1 MCKPKHV
8 STNLQQKADY
18 TFVLSHLDVLPLCGK
33 MNTQPF
39 SATCFSR
46 PTPRQSNTTSD
57 TNKSSR
63 PKGRGA
69 VIAAHLNPGPAV
81 GRATPENRS
90 VRSAGQR
97 ETRDWNRKSEESDA
111 SYPTCESAPEASL
124 KTVGS
129 PSSINLN
136 KNSSVE
142 SDLLENAITVSSDDD
157 KFEMSQ
163 TAQSVLRNIGYILN
177 SSETDD
183 QKLEQSQSLNGV
195 ECEIGGNSNGLSQL
209 SSCASDPEPLHV
221 VRDDHSPKL
230 TAFETIFAQVSKPA
244 NKSVSLNNQTRQMK
258 GATRSS
264 FPSCRS
270 DGDRGTTT
278 TSNRS
283 RPSEVVLKPT
293 RTESASLP
301 PKGRGASLFT
311 VQSEERK
318 TGLGRASRLES
329 MIRK

>member
-1 MCKPKHV
+1 
-8 STNLQQKADY
+8 
-18 TFVLSHLDVLPLCGK
+18 
-33 MNTQPF
+33 MNTRPF
-39 SATCFSR
+39 SKTCFSR
-46 PTPRQSNTTSD
+46 PAARQSNATSD
-57 TNKSSR
+57 TNTASR

-69 VIAAHLNPGPAV
+69 VIAAHLNPGPPV

-111 SYPTCESAPEASL
+111 SYPTCESAPEASS

-129 PSSINLN
+129 PNSINLN

-142 SDLLENAITVSSDDD
+142 PDLLENAITVSSDDD

-195 ECEIGGNSNGLSQL
+195 ECEIGGNSDGLSQL
-209 SSCASDPEPLHV
+209 ASCASDPEPLHV
-221 VRDDHSPKL
+221 VCDDHSPKL
-230 TAFETIFAQVSKPA
+230 TAFETIFAKVSKPA

-270 DGDRGTTT
+270 DADRGTTT
-278 TSNRS
+278 TGNRS
-283 RPSEVVLKPT
+283 RPSEVMKST
-293 RTESASLP
+293 RTDSSSQP